1 MVSDITLL
9 GATGYTGGLTADYLG
24 SHLPDGATWSIAGRS
39 QAKLEVAADRIEA
52 AGGVRPE
59 LVEADVTDA
68 SSLRG
73 VAEGT
78 RVLVTTV
85 GPYLKHGEPAVK
97 AAAEAG
103 IAYLD
108 LTGEPQF
115 VDDMWL
121 KHHATAVASGARL
134 VHAAG
139 FDSVPYDLG
148 VLYTVQQLPDDVPIT
163 VNAYLRAGITPSG
176 GTFHSAIGQF
186 SSFRES
192 AKLAKKR
199 RASEERPADRKV
211 RGTGRLGRAPHDTG
225 WAVPLPTI
233 DPQVVLRSARALPTY
248 GPEFTYGHF
257 AHVRTTRMLA
267 AGAVGV
273 GALAVTAQVPP
284 LRKLLL
290 SRMDPGDGPEQAQRE
305 KAWFKLDLLAE
316 AGGDTLHTR
325 VTGKD
330 PGYGGT
336 AKYLGE
342 AAMSLAFDDLPDVSG
357 QTTTA
362 VAMGQA
368 LIDRLNPEAMKFQ
381 TCEEHR
387 AGPDHHRGAV

>member
-24 SHLPDGATWSIAGRS
+24 THLPDGATWAIAGRS
-39 QAKLEVAADRIEA
+39 RAKLEQVADRIDS
-52 AGGVRPE
+52 AGGLRPE
-59 LVEADVTDA
+59 LVVADVTDP
-68 SSLRG
+68 SSLAA

-85 GPYLKHGEPAVK
+85 GPYLKHGEAAVM

-121 KHHATAVASGARL
+121 KYHVTAAESGARL

-148 VLYTVQQLPDDVPIT
+148 VLYTVQQLPDDVPIS

-199 RASEERPADRKV
+199 RVSE
-211 RGTGRLGRAPHDTG
+211 
-225 WAVPLPTI
+225 
-233 DPQVVLRSARALPTY
+233 
-248 GPEFTYGHF
+248 
-257 AHVRTTRMLA
+257 
-267 AGAVGV
+267 
-273 GALAVTAQVPP
+273 
-284 LRKLLL
+284 
-290 SRMDPGDGPEQAQRE
+290 
-305 KAWFKLDLLAE
+305 
-316 AGGDTLHTR
+316 
-325 VTGKD
+325 
-330 PGYGGT
+330 
-336 AKYLGE
+336 
-342 AAMSLAFDDLPDVSG
+342 
-357 QTTTA
+357 
-362 VAMGQA
+362 
-368 LIDRLNPEAMKFQ
+368 
-381 TCEEHR
+381 
-387 AGPDHHRGAV
+387 

>member
-1 MVSDITLL
+1 MVTDITLL

-24 SHLPDGATWSIAGRS
+24 ERLPADATWAIAGRS
-39 QAKLEVAADRIEA
+39 RGKLEAVADRIEA
-52 AGGVRPE
+52 TGGTRPE
-59 LVEADVTDA
+59 IVEADVTDDA
-68 SSLRG
+68 SMASL
-73 VAEGT
+73 AEGT

-121 KHHATAVASGARL
+121 KYHATAAASGARL

-139 FDSVPYDLG
+139 FDSIPYDLG
-148 VLYTVQQLPDDVPIT
+148 VLYTVQQLPDDVPIA

-186 SSFRES
+186 SSFRQS
-192 AKLAKKR
+192 AALAKKR
-199 RASEERPADRKV
+199 RGAEERPQDRSI
-211 RGTGRLGRAPHDTG
+211 RGGGTIGRAPHDTG

-233 DPQVVLRSARALPTY
+233 DPQIVLRSARALPTY
-248 GPEFTYGHF
+248 GPDFTYGHF
-257 AHVRTTRMLA
+257 AHIRTTRMLA

-273 GALAVTAQVPP
+273 GVLGVASQVPP

-290 SRMDPGDGPEQAQRE
+290 SRIDPGDGPEPEKRE
-305 KAWFKLDLLAE
+305 KAWFKLDIFAD
-316 AGGDTLHTR
+316 AGDDTVHTR

-342 AAMSLAFDDLPDVSG
+342 SAMSLAFDDLPEVSG

-362 VAMGQA
+362 VAMGQS
-368 LIDRLNPEAMKFQ
+368 LIDRLNPDAMKFQ
-381 TCEEHR
+381 TCEEHHEH
-387 AGPDHHRGAV
+387 PH

>member
-1 MVSDITLL
+1 MVTDITLL

-24 SHLPDGATWSIAGRS
+24 ATLPSGASWAVAGRS
-39 QAKLEVAADRIEA
+39 RAKLEAVADRIEA

-59 LVEADVTDA
+59 IVTADVTDDA
-68 SSLRG
+68 SLAA

-97 AAAEAG
+97 AAAQAG

-121 KHHATAVASGARL
+121 KHHATASESGARL

-139 FDSVPYDLG
+139 FDSIPYDLG

-163 VNAYLRAGITPSG
+163 VNAYLRAGISPSG

-199 RASEERPADRKV
+199 RSAEQRPVDRKV
-211 RGTGRLGRAPHDTG
+211 RGAGSIGRAPHDTG

-233 DPQVVLRSARALPTY
+233 DPQIVLRSARALPTY

-273 GALAVTAQVPP
+273 GALAVTSQIPP

-290 SRMDPGDGPEQAQRE
+290 SRMDPGDGPDAEKRE
-305 KAWFKLDLLAE
+305 KAWFKLDILAD
-316 AGGDTLHTR
+316 AGDDTLHTR

-342 AAMSLAFDDLPDVSG
+342 AAMSLAFDDLPQVSG

-381 TCEEHR
+381 TCEEHHTD
-387 AGPDHHRGAV
+387 PH

>member
-39 QAKLEVAADRIEA
+39 RAKLEVAADRIEA

-121 KHHATAVASGARL
+121 KHRL
-134 VHAAG
+134 
-139 FDSVPYDLG
+139 L
-148 VLYTVQQLPDDVPIT
+148 TVD
-163 VNAYLRAGITPSG
+163 
-176 GTFHSAIGQF
+176 
-186 SSFRES
+186 E
-192 AKLAKKR
+192 
-199 RASEERPADRKV
+199 
-211 RGTGRLGRAPHDTG
+211 
-225 WAVPLPTI
+225 
-233 DPQVVLRSARALPTY
+233 
-248 GPEFTYGHF
+248 
-257 AHVRTTRMLA
+257 
-267 AGAVGV
+267 
-273 GALAVTAQVPP
+273 
-284 LRKLLL
+284 
-290 SRMDPGDGPEQAQRE
+290 
-305 KAWFKLDLLAE
+305 
-316 AGGDTLHTR
+316 
-325 VTGKD
+325 
-330 PGYGGT
+330 
-336 AKYLGE
+336 
-342 AAMSLAFDDLPDVSG
+342 
-357 QTTTA
+357 
-362 VAMGQA
+362 
-368 LIDRLNPEAMKFQ
+368 
-381 TCEEHR
+381 
-387 AGPDHHRGAV
+387 